1 MFIHTTDISFS
12 KFCVETTE
20 KKIQCHSKT
29 IYQDIFH
36 QKLQNKKIFLQ

>member
-1 MFIHTTDISFS
+1 MFIHTTDISLS
-12 KFCVETTE
+12 VETTE